1 MWALTFFFRLFI
13 HVEPISNDSIRGK
26 SNAVVEKIIKSADN
40 NDKTATFELI
50 LTNNLKGCLINVFG
64 GVLLSVAT
72 VGNLLVNGFAAA
84 DVFRNAYDSG
94 FPLTSILKTTLPH
107 SFELLGFW
115 LSGMIGFMITWQLIR
130 FMKGKKSIFLSCYK
144 TNVYSP
150 KYYGNTYHRCCL
162 CRGIYIN
169 KYDEMK
175 KIVEKIVTLPK
186 WYGYSV
192 LLFYSV
198 LTAEYVSEINSFFIK
213 QGIETT
219 SFLNFFGGSVI
230 LPAFSRQ

>member
-130 FMKGKKSIFLSCYK
+130 FMKGKKAFSSH
-144 TNVYSP
+144 V
-150 KYYGNTYHRCCL
+150 
-162 CRGIYIN
+162 
-169 KYDEMK
+169 
-175 KIVEKIVTLPK
+175 
-186 WYGYSV
+186 
-192 LLFYSV
+192 
-198 LTAEYVSEINSFFIK
+198 IK
-213 QGIETT
+213 QMC
-219 SFLNFFGGSVI
+219 I
-230 LPAFSRQ
+230 LLSIMAILIIGAAYVEAFISINMMK